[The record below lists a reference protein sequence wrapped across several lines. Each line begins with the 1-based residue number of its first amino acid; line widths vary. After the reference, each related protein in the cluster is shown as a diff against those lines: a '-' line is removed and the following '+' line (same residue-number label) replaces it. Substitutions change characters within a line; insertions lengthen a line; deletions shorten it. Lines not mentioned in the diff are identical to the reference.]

1 MLKLEEQKKKKKK
14 KKKKEKKKEKERN
27 VMNVG
32 TAGRWSEISRGGR
45 HC

>member
-1 MLKLEEQKKKKKK
+1 MLKLEEQKKKK